1 MITYRTFRAG
11 AVAVLFALSPVPAFA
26 QADMNKVLR
35 VALPFA
41 DGGYDPQAVDFFSNA
56 VTRVI
61 FDPLYT
67 YDHLARPMKLVP
79 NTAVALPEISRDGKM
94 WTIRIKPGIYFTDD
108 PAFKGRKREL
118 VAEDYVFAWKRVLD
132 PRVRSTEFH

>member
-1 MITYRTFRAG
+1 
-11 AVAVLFALSPVPAFA
+11 
-26 QADMNKVLR
+26 MNKVLR

-41 DGGYDPQAVDFFSNA
+41 DGGYDPQAADFFSNA

-79 NTAVALPEISRDGKM
+79 NTAVALPEIADK
-94 WTIRIKPGIYFTDD
+94 K
-108 PAFKGRKREL
+108 
-118 VAEDYVFAWKRVLD
+118 V
-132 PRVRSTEFH
+132 H